1 MMDYVITK
9 IIAREVLDSRGNP
22 TLETEVFA
30 GTESAK
36 AMVPSGASTGSHEAL
51 ELRDNDNRYMGKGV
65 LKAIK
70 NVEQISLKLTGMD
83 VREQAKL
90 DSAMIEFDG
99 TANKSLLGANA
110 MVGVSMASARLA
122 ARLLHK
128 ELFEYISELAGTK
141 AKPVIPFANVINGG
155 RHAGNELAIQEFM
168 IVPQSDSTPENVRM
182 VSEVYHTL
190 KKLLKEKYGPN
201 SINVGDEGGFA
212 PPLKSGEDALKLLT
226 EAIAGA
232 GYEGKVKIA
241 VDAAASE
248 FYSDGK
254 YSLEQPLSKEQLAE
268 YWGRMVGEFNIVLLE
283 DPFAEDDFEGF
294 KLVTEKLGK
303 KLQIM
308 GDDLLVTNVSRIKLA
323 LKEQLCNSLL
333 LKVNQIGTLTEAIN
347 AAKLAF
353 ENGWKV
359 MVSHRSGE
367 TDDAFI
373 ADLAVG
379 LGCGQ
384 LKCGAPARG
393 ERTAKYN
400 RLLRISERF

>member
-1 MMDYVITK
+1 VITK